1 MVLTNK
7 KINFLGDSITE
18 GVGTSAPENIYL
30 NVIKA
35 ECNLA
40 EARNYGISCTRIA
53 RQADE
58 FEYGHPFCD
67 RYKSMDDDAD
77 SIVIFG
83 GTNDYGHGTAPIGAF
98 EDRSE
103 DTYYGAWHVL
113 LRGLMEKY
121 PRATIVAM
129 TPLHRHDEDTPSPG
143 NGKPL
148 KTYRGIIKE
157 VCEYYAV
164 PVLDLYAMSGIQ
176 PRVPILPRNIY
187 ARRSASQRSGEQ
199 TDCKPS
205 HWIFEGALTSF
216 VEEELYGTQE

>member
-113 LRGLMEKY
+113 LRGLIEKY
-121 PRATIVAM
+121 PEAVIVVM
-129 TPLHRHDEDTPSPG
+129 TPLHRCMEEVPSIG

-148 KTYRGIIKE
+148 KVYIDILKE

-164 PVLDLYAMSGIQ
+164 PVLDLYATSGIQ
-176 PRVPILPRNIY
+176 PDVPVIRETYMPDGIHPNNAGNRLI
-187 ARRSASQRSGEQ
+187 ASRLMGFL
-199 TDCKPS
+199 K
-205 HWIFEGALTSF
+205 AL
-216 VEEELYGTQE
+216 

>member
-98 EDRSE
+98 EDQSQ

-129 TPLHRHDEDTPSPG
+129 TPLHRHDEDTPIPRDHQ
-143 NGKPL
+143 
-148 KTYRGIIKE
+148 RG
-157 VCEYYAV
+157 VR
-164 PVLDLYAMSGIQ
+164 VLCRTRA
-176 PRVPILPRNIY
+176 
-187 ARRSASQRSGEQ
+187 
-199 TDCKPS
+199 
-205 HWIFEGALTSF
+205 
-216 VEEELYGTQE
+216 

>member
-35 ECNLA
+35 ECNLE

-176 PRVPILPRNIY
+176 PRVPILREKYMPDGLHPSDEGNRLI
-187 ARRSASQRSGEQ
+187 ASRLIGFL
-199 TDCKPS
+199 K
-205 HWIFEGALTSF
+205 AL
-216 VEEELYGTQE
+216 